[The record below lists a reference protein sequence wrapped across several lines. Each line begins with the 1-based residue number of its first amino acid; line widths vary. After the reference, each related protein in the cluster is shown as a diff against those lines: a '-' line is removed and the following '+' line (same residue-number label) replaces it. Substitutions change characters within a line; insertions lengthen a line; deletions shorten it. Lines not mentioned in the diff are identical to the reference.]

1 MHPINLSGYRA
12 AARRALPRA
21 IFDYVDGGAE
31 DEVTMRAN
39 RSAFEALRLIPRIQE
54 GNPALDLTTE
64 VCGQVMSLPVMMSP
78 TGNSGLIHYQGDL
91 AGARAAA
98 KLKLIMLV
106 SGASNYTIDEVAQ
119 ANPGAWYQLYPW
131 VDRDFYGN
139 LIRRVADAG
148 YRGLVVTVDV
158 PGPPK
163 RERDIANGFTPPT
176 LNRRNAWDIATH
188 PRWTANV
195 LRHRRVVL
203 RAFLEGD
210 ELPGITSFVGEAK
223 RTAGE
228 VTRTAVRATW
238 DEIAWIRD
246 QWGGPFGVKGIL
258 APEDARRA
266 VDLGADVIYVSNH
279 GGRQLDTTP
288 AGPEVLPAI
297 VDAVGGDADV
307 VLDGGI
313 RRGTDIVKAL
323 CLGARAVSIG
333 RPWLYG
339 LAASGPA
346 GVEEVIGLLRRE
358 LSIALNLLGQPSV
371 RGLNRSYLMPAGV
384 GLVPPARDG
393 ALPAAS
399 GLSGAALTTTA

>member
-1 MHPINLSGYRA
+1 MPLINLSGYRA

-31 DEVTMRAN
+31 DEVTLRAN
-39 RSAFEALRLIPRIQE
+39 RASFAALRLIPRIQE
-54 GNPALDLTTE
+54 DNRALDLRTGI
-64 VCGQVMSLPVMMSP
+64 CGQEMALPIMLSP

-98 KLKLIMLV
+98 KRELIMVV
-106 SGASNYTIDEVAQ
+106 SGASNYTVEEIAE

-131 VDRDFYGN
+131 VSRDFYGA
-139 LIRRVADAG
+139 LIRRVAAAG
-148 YRGLVVTVDV
+148 YQGLVVTVDV

-163 RERDIANGFTPPT
+163 RERDIANGFTPPRLT
-176 LNRRNAWDIATH
+176 RRNAWDIATH
-188 PRWTANV
+188 PRWTADVV
-195 LRHRRVVL
+195 LHRRVVL
-203 RAFLEGD
+203 RAFLAD
-210 ELPGITSFVGEAK
+210 DNLPGISSFIREAK

-238 DEIAWIRD
+238 DEIAWIRE
-246 QWGGPFGVKGIL
+246 QWSGPLGVKGIL

-279 GGRQLDTTP
+279 GGRQLDSAP
-288 AGPEVLPAI
+288 AGIEVLPAI
-297 VDAVGGDADV
+297 ADAVGDDAAV

-346 GVEEVIGLLRRE
+346 GVEEVIDLLQRE

-384 GLVPPARDG
+384 EFDPSARQVQSRKVM
-393 ALPAAS
+393 A
-399 GLSGAALTTTA
+399 